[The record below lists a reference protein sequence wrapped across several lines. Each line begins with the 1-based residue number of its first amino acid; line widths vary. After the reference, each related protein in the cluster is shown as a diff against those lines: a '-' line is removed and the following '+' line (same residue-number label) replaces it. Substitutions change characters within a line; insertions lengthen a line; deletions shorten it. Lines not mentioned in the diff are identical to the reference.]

1 MTDGDGVSD
10 VVAVVDGVQDAVVDG
25 TAASTLPLAAGD
37 PDIDAEALGEALKL
51 EVAHG
56 DGHGDTEPLPV
67 DDSVPDADAVGEPLL
82 LSDSAG
88 DDDGEPDTLVDG
100 VHDAVRDPLPDSDA
114 VTLGDAISEAEE
126 DVVLDDVTV
135 IVTVTVTDADSDT
148 DSDVD

>member
-25 TAASTLPLAAGD
+25 TAASMLVLPNTLLAAGD
-37 PDIDAEALGEALKL
+37 PDIDAEALGEALEL

-56 DGHGDTEPLPV
+56 DGHGDTELLPV

-88 DDDGEPDTLVDG
+88 DDDGEPDTLVDV
-100 VHDAVRDPLPDSDA
+100 VHDVVRDPLPDSDA
-114 VTLGDAISEAEE
+114 VTLL
-126 DVVLDDVTV
+126 VDVTV
-135 IVTVTVTDADSDT
+135 IVTVTVTDADSDS